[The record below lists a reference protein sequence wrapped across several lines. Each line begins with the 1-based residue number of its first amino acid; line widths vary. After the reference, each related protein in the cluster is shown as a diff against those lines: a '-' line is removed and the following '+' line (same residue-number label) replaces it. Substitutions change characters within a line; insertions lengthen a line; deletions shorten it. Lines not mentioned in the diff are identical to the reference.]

1 VVAHLGGAAP
11 LTMPTP
17 APRLGLFLRGSSYFY
32 QDEVIGGVHQEC
44 RARGVNLICLAG
56 GNITTADARNFI
68 YALPGPQDLDA
79 AIIAKGTLGAE
90 DGDPGFR
97 MLLERLRPIP
107 VLTIGAREP
116 GVASVT
122 VDNAIGVR
130 ALTRHLIE
138 AHGRRRIAFVAGH
151 GREAERRFA
160 GYRLGHRDCGLVLDE
175 RLLIPG
181 DFQIGSGRQAV
192 AALFD
197 GAGPGCD
204 AIVAANDWMAM
215 GVLEA
220 LAARGRRVPED
231 VAVVGFDD
239 VDEARFTVPPL
250 TTVRQVPR
258 QLGVEA
264 VRAVLARGAAG
275 AGASDLVLQTLP
287 QIRQSCGCFRGGQ
300 PTEAVS
306 RVPPRPHDTSVWAA
320 AVAASG
326 PMPDP
331 SLPTDWAERMA
342 SALRRDLEEGRGD
355 RFLSTVDDV
364 VSKAGEVC
372 NVSAWHQP
380 VATLRR
386 EAVRDLGPERTK
398 VLLAET
404 LFERAHLL
412 IGDHAERVQG
422 RRRLESEAMFRA
434 LAELGRDLRLARDRA
449 ALGQAL
455 AAHLPDLRVS
465 SAAIVVHPARR
476 APVSGDDARVIIA
489 WDGEHGLR
497 TFERGVS
504 FRASQLLPL
513 AFRPAERHTLMV
525 QPLCYEDEAL
535 GWCVLEMDPP
545 RTVVCEEIPGQ
556 VSAALEATAVRERLA
571 AALSALRDR

>member
-1 VVAHLGGAAP
+1 VVARLGGAAP

-17 APRLGLFLRGSSYFY
+17 APRLGLFLRGSSYTY
-32 QDEVIGGVHQEC
+32 QDEIIGGVHQEC
-44 RARGVNLICLAG
+44 RARGVNLFCLAG
-56 GNITTADARNFI
+56 GNVATADPRNFV
-68 YALPGPQDLDA
+68 YALPRAQDLDA
-79 AIIAKGTLGAE
+79 AIIAKGTLGA
-90 DGDPGFR
+90 DDDDPAIR
-97 MLLERLRPIP
+97 ILLERLRPIP

-116 GVASVT
+116 GLPSVT

-181 DFQIGSGRQAV
+181 DFQIGSGRHAV

-197 GAGPGCD
+197 GGGPGCD
-204 AIVAANDWMAM
+204 AMVAANDWMAL
-215 GVLEA
+215 GAIEA
-220 LAARGRRVPED
+220 LTARGRRVPDD

-239 VDEARFTVPPL
+239 IDEARFAIPPL

-264 VRAVLARGAAG
+264 VRTVLARGAMG
-275 AGASDLVLQTLP
+275 AGDLVLQTLP
-287 QIRQSCGCFRGGQ
+287 QIRQSCGCFRGG
-300 PTEAVS
+300 PPAAEAVS

-320 AVAASG
+320 ATAASG
-326 PMPDP
+326 PAQDP

-355 RFLSTVDDV
+355 RFLSTVDAV
-364 VSKAGEVC
+364 VSKAAEVC
-372 NVSAWHQP
+372 SVSAWHQP

-386 EAVRDLGPERTK
+386 EAIRDLGPERTK

-422 RRRLESEAMFRA
+422 RRRLESEATFRA
-434 LAELGRDLRLARDRA
+434 LGELGRDLRVARDRPA
-449 ALGQAL
+449 VGQAL
-455 AAHLPDLRVS
+455 AAHLPNLGVL
-465 SAAIVVHPARR
+465 SAAVVVHTAGR
-476 APVSGDDARVIIA
+476 APISGDDARVIVA
-489 WDGEHGLR
+489 WDREHGLR
-497 TFERGVS
+497 SFERGVS
-504 FRASQLLPL
+504 FRAGQLLPL
-513 AFRPAERHTLMV
+513 AFRPAGRHTLMV
-525 QPLCYEDEAL
+525 QPLCYGDEVL
-535 GWCVLEMDPP
+535 GWCLLEMDPP
-545 RTVVCEEIPGQ
+545 RAVVCEEIPAQ
-556 VSAALEATAVRERLA
+556 VSGALEATAVRERLA
-571 AALSALRDR
+571 AALAALRDR

>member
-1 VVAHLGGAAP
+1 
-11 LTMPTP
+11 MPTP
-17 APRLGLFLRGSSYFY
+17 APRLGLYLRGSNYAY
-32 QDEVIGGVHQEC
+32 QDELIGGVHQEC
-44 RARGVNLICLAG
+44 RARGVNLFCLAG
-56 GNITTADARNFI
+56 GNITTADPRNFV

-79 AIIAKGTLGAE
+79 AIIAKGTLAAE
-90 DGDPGFR
+90 EGDAAFR
-97 MLLERLRPIP
+97 TLIERLRPIP
-107 VLTIGAREP
+107 VLTVGAREP

-138 AHGRRRIAFVAGH
+138 THGRRRIAFVAGH

-160 GYRLGHRDCGLVLDE
+160 GYRLGHRDCRVAFDE
-175 RLLIPG
+175 RLLIQG

-197 GAGPGCD
+197 RQGPGCD
-204 AIVAANDWMAM
+204 AIVAANDWMAL

-239 VDEARFTVPPL
+239 IDEARFALPPL

-264 VRAVLARGAAG
+264 VRAVFARRAAG
-275 AGASDLVLQTLP
+275 ADAGDLVLQTLP
-287 QIRQSCGCFRGGQ
+287 QIRQSCGCFRGG
-300 PTEAVS
+300 PPAAEAVS

-326 PMPDP
+326 PAQDP
-331 SLPTDWAERMA
+331 SLPADWAERLA

-364 VSKAGEVC
+364 VSKAAEVC

-412 IGDHAERVQG
+412 IGDHAERIQG
-422 RRRLESEAMFRA
+422 RRRLESEATFHA
-434 LAELGRDLRLARDRA
+434 LGELGRDLRVARDRSA
-449 ALGQAL
+449 VGQAL
-455 AAHLPDLRVS
+455 AAHLPNLRVA
-465 SAAIVVHPARR
+465 SAAIVVHAAGR
-476 APVSGDDARVIIA
+476 APVSGDDARVILA
-489 WDGEHGLR
+489 WDREHGLR

-513 AFRPAERHTLMV
+513 AFRPAGRHTLMV
-525 QPLCYEDEAL
+525 QPLCYGDEAL
-535 GWCVLEMDPP
+535 GWCLLEMDPP
-545 RTVVCEEIPGQ
+545 RALGCEEIPAQ
-556 VSAALEATAVRERLA
+556 VSAALETTTVRERLA
-571 AALSALRDR
+571 AALAALRDR